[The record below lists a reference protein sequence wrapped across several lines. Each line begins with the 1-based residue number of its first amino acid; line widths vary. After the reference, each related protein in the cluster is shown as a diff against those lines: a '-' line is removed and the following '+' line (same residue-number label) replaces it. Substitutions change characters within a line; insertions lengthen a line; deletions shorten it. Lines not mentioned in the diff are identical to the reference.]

1 MEFLMNQILELK
13 AVKPTESS
21 PLASAL
27 ITESTPARINT
38 GQPEEPQRDVAK
50 RGAKPE
56 VFSFDDSLDPKKY
69 MDWEAG
75 LDEYFDWYQLPE
87 GRQIQFA
94 QMKLTGQARIYWRN
108 LQSSAK
114 R

>member
-13 AVKPTESS
+13 AVKPTDSF

-27 ITESTPARINT
+27 NTESAPARIT
-38 GQPEEPQRDVAK
+38 TERPEETHWEVAK

-56 VFSFDDSLDPKKY
+56 VYSFDGSLDPKKY

-75 LDEYFDWYQLPE
+75 LDVSNSP
-87 GRQIQFA
+87 
-94 QMKLTGQARIYWRN
+94 K
-108 LQSSAK
+108 
-114 R
+114 